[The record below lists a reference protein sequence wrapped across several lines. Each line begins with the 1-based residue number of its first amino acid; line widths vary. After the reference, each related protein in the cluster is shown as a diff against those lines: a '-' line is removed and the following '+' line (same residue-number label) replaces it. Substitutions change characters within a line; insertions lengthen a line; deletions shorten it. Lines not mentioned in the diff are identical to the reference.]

1 MNKRFVCLLTL
12 VMTVVILSG
21 CGNPPGPHHFTVRGH
36 RAVFS
41 VNFLPG
47 SEEIEASVDGS
58 ISPVPAFVKPPLFGT
73 TSFQVDV
80 SCPEGDTT
88 VTGDVD
94 SSGNITNLKD
104 T

>member
-36 RAVFS
+36 RAVLS
-41 VNFLPG
+41 VDFLPG
-47 SEEIEASVDGS
+47 SEEIEALVDS
-58 ISPVPAFVKPPLFGT
+58 CISPVPAFVKPPLFGT
-73 TSFQVDV
+73 TNFQLNV
-80 SCPEGDTT
+80 SCPEGNTT

-94 SSGNITNLKD
+94 SSGNITNLKV